1 MFSAGNELYTLL
13 CIGFSINVFS
23 GGRQFRKCVYF
34 MSEKNNVDYQQTHT
48 LTTLTLTLQRQIE
61 EDVYLWENL
70 ATKLLHV
77 DVGCGNG

>member
-1 MFSAGNELYTLL
+1 
-13 CIGFSINVFS
+13 
-23 GGRQFRKCVYF
+23 